1 MINAYRYGK
10 RSILAC
16 LSIAL
21 AAVSGITAAH
31 ACTGFYVGKNVSR
44 DGSIIFGRTID
55 HGATGGS
62 RAVIVPRVENKP
74 GRVYKRTSK
83 GRGDFTW
90 RLPATTY
97 RYVMTPMSSG
107 YECGEWSSCC
117 INEKGLGITG
127 TVTGSV
133 RRRVRSAFSYTRGG
147 MAEFNYPALVAASCA
162 TAREAVALTAE
173 VMAKHGTS
181 EPNIYMVTD
190 REEAWLIETYIG
202 HLWAAHKLSDDVAGG
217 FGNHFVL
224 GCYDPKSDDWRATP
238 GIEKMLA
245 EKNLAVYENG
255 KLHLEKSIGGSRTNL
270 TNLRSWFAKRLIAPG
285 TEGEYATKRHF
296 DCFYKPSRKLCAAD
310 IAAFM
315 RCRYDGTPWDPD
327 ANDRNDVRVI
337 GTEITMSAH
346 VIEVRPDL
354 PAERAAMAW
363 VSFGPPEHCPYLP
376 LAACAGEVD
385 EAYSRDNTDSEVCA
399 SRYVPERYAADA
411 FRRLAAL
418 SAQNRECYGDS
429 VRDYWREREAELF
442 AKWPA
447 VFVKGDMREIDA
459 FTVREQKRAMAD
471 ALRMA
476 GEVELS
482 MAHNARKFVQFPWG
496 YRPKYKY
503 VPSDVAAKRKERRPD
518 DPEVV
523 VPEGASKAV
532 VAAADEFR
540 KYWKAVTG
548 RSVAEKSSV
557 RVTFKVDAA
566 LDGVYDEYRITSD
579 GKGAVFAG
587 ANDRAVLYAVYD
599 FFERQAGCR
608 WFWDGDK
615 IPQKETICLKD
626 LDVREKSR
634 FEYRG
639 LRYFA
644 HRGLTR
650 FQAEHWN
657 LNAWKKEIDWMLK
670 RRLNVFMP
678 RIGMDDTWQKAYPD
692 VVPYPDPTASAD
704 DNLGGYN
711 NRVEVWGLKARGE
724 LRKSFT
730 EYAFDRGLMIP
741 TDFGTMTHWYS
752 RTPVEFLKKYNPPF
766 LPQANRNY
774 NERTGL
780 VWDIFQG
787 DWLDKYWH
795 LTEAFIGAGYGDGRL
810 LHTIGLGERFCFND
824 AAKNLKMK
832 KDVLSA
838 ITKKALSKY
847 PDAKI
852 FLAGWDFYCCWKSA
866 EVRELV
872 KELDPKNTI
881 IWDYEC
887 DAVVGGDAFKLDPEG
902 ISLFTKWDV
911 VGKFPYTF
919 GIFLAYES
927 ALDIRANYKV
937 IEEREKLVANDPFCK
952 GYIFWPESSHT
963 DTFLLRYFTANSW
976 KPGQSHKKLL
986 PEFCRDRYGKNAAKF
1001 EEVWKR
1007 VIEIAPILGWW
1018 GNWGMNVTW
1027 WSTEDYLGGRDLK
1040 KDEEALAYGP
1050 EALGILAEI
1059 EPEDAFQRRDVI
1071 DLARTIIDRSIIAAR
1086 YRLVR
1091 DHKAWCSGGLSAD
1104 KVKRSAAAFLKLV
1117 DAGTDVLALHTDY
1130 SLGESYDRL
1139 CEDGD
1144 AIAPQFEKVLLD
1156 NAANSYCRSH
1166 HYEIAAGWYKP
1177 MAYKVVDEILR
1188 RVDAGDTTPMP
1199 KEFLEQL
1206 HKKMYEKLMSTGIG
1220 PLRPTLPR
1228 IRREYLRVL
1237 GNAREGA
1244 AM

>member
-1 MINAYRYGK
+1 MIK
-10 RSILAC
+10 RSGYKKIFAG
-16 LSIAL
+16 LSMAL
-21 AAVSGITAAH
+21 AAAFVIPAAN
-31 ACTGFYVGKNVSR
+31 ACTGFYVGKKVSR

-55 HGATGGS
+55 HGAVGGS

-74 GRVYKRTSK
+74 GRVYKRTCK
-83 GRGDFTW
+83 GFGDFSW
-90 RLPATTY
+90 PLPPTTY

-107 YECGEWSSCC
+107 YLCGEWSSCC
-117 INEKGLGITG
+117 MNEKGLGITG
-127 TVTGSV
+127 TVTGNV
-133 RRRVRSAFSYTRGG
+133 RRRVRSAFPYTRGG
-147 MAEFNYPALVAASCA
+147 MAEFNYPALVAATCS
-162 TAREAVALTAE
+162 TAREAVELTAR
-173 VMAKHGTS
+173 VMAKLGTS
-181 EPNIYMVTD
+181 EPNIYMVAD
-190 REEAWLIETYIG
+190 REEAWLIETYTG
-202 HLWAAHKLSDDVAGG
+202 HLWAAQRLPDDVAGG

-224 GCYDPKSDDWRATP
+224 GCYDPGSDGWRATP
-238 GIEKMLA
+238 GIERLLA
-245 EKNLAVYENG
+245 AKNLAVYENG
-255 KLHLEKSIGGSRTNL
+255 RLHLEKSIGGSRDDL
-270 TNLRSWFAKRLIAPG
+270 TNLRSWFARRLIAPG
-285 TEGEYATKRHF
+285 TEGEYSTKRYF
-296 DCFYKPSRKLCAAD
+296 GCFHRPSRKLGAAD

-315 RCRYDGTPWDPD
+315 RYRYAGTPWDPD

-337 GTEITMSAH
+337 GTENSMSAH
-346 VIEVRPDL
+346 VLEVRGDL
-354 PAERAAMAW
+354 PAERAVTAW
-363 VSFGPPEHCPYLP
+363 VAFGPPEHCPYLP
-376 LAACAGEVD
+376 IASCAGKVD
-385 EAYSRDNTDSEVCA
+385 EAYSRDHTDPKTCY
-399 SRYVPERYAADA
+399 SRYVPELYAADA

-418 SAQNRECYGDS
+418 CAQDRECYGNS
-429 VRDYWREREAELF
+429 VRDYWIAREAELF
-442 AKWPA
+442 AGWPA
-447 VFVKGDMREIDA
+447 VFAKGDVNGIDA

-482 MAHNARKFVQFPWG
+482 MARNARKLVQFPYG
-496 YRPKYKY
+496 HRPKWKY
-503 VPSDVAAKRKERRPD
+503 VPSDVAAAREARRPD
-518 DPEVV
+518 DPALE

-532 VAAADEFR
+532 VAAAGEFR

-548 RSVAEKSSV
+548 RSVADKSSV
-557 RVTFKVDAA
+557 RVAFRVDPS
-566 LDGVYDEYRITSD
+566 LDGVHDEYRIVSD
-579 GKGAVFAG
+579 ARGVVFTG

-599 FFERQAGCR
+599 FFERRAGCR

-615 IPQKETICLKD
+615 VPRSDTISLGG
-626 LDVREKSR
+626 LDVREKAR

-657 LNAWKKEIDWMLK
+657 FDAWKKEIDWMLK

-692 VVPYPDPTASAD
+692 VVPYPDPAAGAQDGLT
-704 DNLGGYN
+704 GYN
-711 NRVEVWGLKARGE
+711 NRVEIWGLKARGE
-724 LRKSFT
+724 LRKRFT

-752 RTPVEFLKKYNPPF
+752 RTPVEFLEKFDPPF

-780 VWDIFQG
+780 VWDIFKG
-787 DWLDKYWH
+787 DWLDRYWH
-795 LTEAFIGAGYGDGRL
+795 LTESFIGAGYGDGRL
-810 LHTIGLGERFCFND
+810 LHTIGLGERFCFKD

-852 FLAGWDFYCCWKSA
+852 LLAGWDFYCCWKSE
-866 EVRELV
+866 EVRDLV
-872 KELDPKNTI
+872 KELDPENTI

-887 DAVVGGDAFKLDPEG
+887 DAVQGGDAYKLDPEG
-902 ISLFTKWDV
+902 VSLFTKWDV

-919 GIFLAYES
+919 GIFLAYEN

-976 KPGQSHKKLL
+976 KPGQSHKELL
-986 PEFCRDRYGKNAAKF
+986 PDFCRDRYGRNAAKF

-1007 VIEIAPILGWW
+1007 VIPVAPILGWW
-1018 GNWGMNVTW
+1018 GNWGMIVTW
-1027 WSTEDYLGGRDLK
+1027 WQDGYLDKRDFD
-1040 KDEEALAYGP
+1040 KDRELLAAVP

-1059 EPEDAFQRRDVI
+1059 EPEDAFQRRDAI
-1071 DLARTIIDRSIIAAR
+1071 DLARTLIDRSIIAAR
-1086 YRLVR
+1086 YVLAR
-1091 DHKAWCSGGLSAD
+1091 DHAGWRAGKVSAA
-1104 KVKRSAAAFLKLV
+1104 KVRRSASAFMKLV
-1117 DAGTDVLALHTDY
+1117 DAGTEVLALHTDY
-1130 SLGESYDRL
+1130 SLDESYDRL
-1139 CEDGD
+1139 CKDGD
-1144 AIAPQFEKVLLD
+1144 AIAPNFEKVLLD
-1156 NAANSYCRSH
+1156 NAANGYCRSH
-1166 HYEIAAGWYKP
+1166 QYEIAAGWYRP
-1177 MAYKVVDEILR
+1177 MARLIVKELLR
-1188 RVDAGDTTPMP
+1188 RVDCGDRTPVP
-1199 KEFLEQL
+1199 GEFFSRL
-1206 HKKMYEKLMSTGIG
+1206 HKTTFDEMMKKGFG